1 MVDDVEHPSAQPDHV
16 RASDADRDR
25 VSDVLREALAEGRI
39 TPEEHA
45 ERLDAVYAAK
55 TLGDLVPITAD
66 LPGRTAAA
74 TESAPGLE
82 VDSVSMPVRGSDN
95 IVAIFSGATRKGR
108 WLVEPHTNVTAI
120 CGGADF
126 DFREAVLARREV
138 TINVTAICG
147 GINMIVPDGVRV
159 HNSTTAI
166 FGGTNLSGTDQI
178 ADPEAPV
185 IKLTGMVLFGGVD
198 VKRKRPRGHTKWR
211 WHGH

>member
-1 MVDDVEHPSAQPDHV
+1 MEQPAAQPDHV

-55 TLGDLVPITAD
+55 TLGELVPITSD
-66 LPGRTAAA
+66 LPARAASA
-74 TESAPGLE
+74 ANPAPGVE
-82 VDSVSMPVRGSDN
+82 VDAVSMPVRGGEHV
-95 IVAIFSGATRKGR
+95 VAIFGGATRTGR

-120 CGGADF
+120 FGGADF

-138 TINVTAICG
+138 TINVTCMFG
-147 GINMIVPDGVRV
+147 GVDMIVPDGVRV

-166 FGGTNLSGTDQI
+166 FGGTDLAGTDQI
-178 ADPEAPV
+178 IDAEAPV
-185 IKLTGMVLFGGVD
+185 IRLTGVVFFGGID
-198 VKRKRPRGHTKWR
+198 VKRKRPRGHGKW
-211 WHGH
+211 WHG